1 MTRHVRKRFEALPS
15 AGFYIRHER
24 RRSRRRQSQRETLRV
39 LQRWARDLNSF
50 NLNELLAEFAARYE
64 RFANSV
70 FRRFIEKEGLPELD
84 PRLKLMFDR
93 IGNPRARRWHLIEQR
108 IQEIVADAKI
118 EQDNAPEGFMSLS
131 MRQRL
136 AGAYRALDAL
146 EMLHKTR
153 FIPVYVKNANLPK
166 HAEHDINHAIS
177 AAFEA
182 GRAAERVRIR
192 AIEAYAGTAIAKVK
206 KTRERIKQQMSQKIE
221 ERLRAYHEEHKG
233 DPTARHWAL
242 CTRLA
247 NNFPGIRG
255 RRLTPRAFSDSI
267 PRSERV
273 KA

>member
-1 MTRHVRKRFEALPS
+1 MIRHVRKRLEALPS
-15 AGFYIRHER
+15 AGIYNRHER
-24 RRSRRRQSQRETLRV
+24 RPSRRQLSKRETLRG

-50 NLNELLAEFAARYE
+50 NLNELLAKFAARYE

-70 FRRFIEKEGLPELD
+70 LRRFIEKEGLPELD
-84 PRLKLMFDR
+84 PRLKLLFD
-93 IGNPRARRWHLIEQR
+93 GNVRARRWHLIEQR
-108 IQEIVADAKI
+108 IREIVAAAKI
-118 EQDNAPEGFMSLS
+118 EQDNQPEGFMSLS